1 MSHTH
6 DIEVNKVEKKTAPA
20 APDEEKIESDA
31 ESYGNENA
39 FGGES

>member
-1 MSHTH
+1 MAHTH
-6 DIEVNKVEKKTAPA
+6 EIEVNKVEKKTAP

-31 ESYGNENA
+31 ESYGNENL